1 VWLGMKND
9 RLVAM
14 KQFPKTKGNNFDT
27 SALVELQIQKV
38 ILRNSDAQGKP
49 FFTHLTLYF

>member
-1 VWLGMKND
+1 VKILGKGGIAVVWLGMKND

-27 SALVELQIQKV
+27 SALVELQIQ
-38 ILRNSDAQGKP
+38 
-49 FFTHLTLYF
+49 